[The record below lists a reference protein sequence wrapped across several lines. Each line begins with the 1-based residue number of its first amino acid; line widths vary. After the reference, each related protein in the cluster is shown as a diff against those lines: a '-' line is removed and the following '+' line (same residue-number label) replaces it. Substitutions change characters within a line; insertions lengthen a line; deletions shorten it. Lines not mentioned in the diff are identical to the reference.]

1 MSVKKF
7 SIVSTCMNRSA
18 MLRVSLQSWIGN
30 PLISEI
36 VIIDWCSKEP
46 ISWAEAL
53 DPRIRVIRVEGQKY
67 FHLGKAFNTG
77 ISNSSG
83 DFVMKMDVDYILN
96 PYCNLVEEFQKI
108 ITENVFIVGGGWI
121 GEGKGNPFL
130 QPTNGFLCAPRK
142 SLLEAGGYN
151 ESLQGWGY
159 DDDDIINKLL
169 KLGLTHKILRLS
181 GGAFIY
187 HNPHGAEWR
196 VENYD
201 NKDPGDSWKKNKAI
215 SEGSSNI

>member
-1 MSVKKF
+1 
-7 SIVSTCMNRSA
+7 

-83 DFVMKMDVDYILN
+83 DFIMKMDVDYILN
-96 PYCNLVEEFQKI
+96 PYCNLVEEFQKNNNRKCI
-108 ITENVFIVGGGWI
+108 YSRRWMDRR
-121 GEGKGNPFL
+121 GERQSIPASNQWFSVRPKEKPFRSWRL
-130 QPTNGFLCAPRK
+130 Q
-142 SLLEAGGYN
+142 
-151 ESLQGWGY
+151 
-159 DDDDIINKLL
+159 
-169 KLGLTHKILRLS
+169 
-181 GGAFIY
+181 
-187 HNPHGAEWR
+187 
-196 VENYD
+196 
-201 NKDPGDSWKKNKAI
+201 
-215 SEGSSNI
+215 